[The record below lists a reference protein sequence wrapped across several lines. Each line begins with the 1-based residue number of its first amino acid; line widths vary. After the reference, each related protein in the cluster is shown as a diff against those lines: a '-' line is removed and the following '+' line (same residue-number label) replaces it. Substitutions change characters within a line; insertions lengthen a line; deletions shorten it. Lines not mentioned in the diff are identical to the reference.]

1 MTENLHETMDAV
13 VWAREFCK
21 CWPMA
26 LCEIEGKEGAHG
38 GEDFEDTMIG
48 WFANAIMTGYD
59 KGRAEV
65 DASDTPEVLAL
76 VEALRMMIDQEVDYM
91 TRNSLGDPE
100 KQHSVKVSRAA
111 IAAWEAKCA

>member
-1 MTENLHETMDAV
+1 MTNPNDMIRRAV
-13 VWAREFCK
+13 ARGWCH
-21 CWPMA
+21 A
-26 LCEIEGKEGAHG
+26 VNSGKEMDPELA
-38 GEDFEDTMIG
+38 D
-48 WFANAIMTGYD
+48 AITQ
-59 KGRAEV
+59 EV
-65 DASDTPEVLAL
+65 SALPAASDTPEVLAL